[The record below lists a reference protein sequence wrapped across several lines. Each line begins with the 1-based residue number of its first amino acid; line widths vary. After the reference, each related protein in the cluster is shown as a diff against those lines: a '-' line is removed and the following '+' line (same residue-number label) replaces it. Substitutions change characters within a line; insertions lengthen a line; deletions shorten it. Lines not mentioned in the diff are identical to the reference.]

1 MGRKWAWTA
10 RLYVGADPSTP
21 LRSAQDE
28 RPDCPEPVEGRSG
41 YTPPVANIGYL
52 QVTRDCNQHCRFCSN
67 PPSGL
72 DRTLEEDKRLADDF
86 VARGYEGVILTGGEP
101 TLVGHLPDLIRH
113 CVAIGLTPRLITNGQ
128 RIANPSY
135 LDELYDAGL
144 RIIHC
149 SLHSHRPEV
158 HNFITDHTK
167 AWEYIV
173 TAMSH
178 CAERPDLSLRV
189 NCVLN
194 KHNADHLDQVMQFLV
209 DNFANVHHVIFN
221 GLDPSNE
228 RCDQNRDVYY
238 RLRDIEVTL
247 PRAMRIL
254 ERAGV
259 TFRVERVPLCYMLD
273 HAHLSTET
281 RKLIKREERMIHFLD
296 GKGTVRQAPGSFYHR
311 KHPRCGACSLDA
323 ICAGVFERG
332 DMYDPEELYPVFVDA
347 GAIRRRVLGD
357 HAVEEPSS
365 PAAATDRVAPS
376 SVHLPVL

>member
-1 MGRKWAWTA
+1 
-10 RLYVGADPSTP
+10 
-21 LRSAQDE
+21 
-28 RPDCPEPVEGRSG
+28 
-41 YTPPVANIGYL
+41 VANIGYL

-72 DRTLEEDKRLADDF
+72 DRTFEEDKRLVDDF

-101 TLVGHLPDLIRH
+101 TLVGHLPQLIAH
-113 CVAIGLTPRLITNGQ
+113 SCAVGLTPRLITNGQ

-135 LDELYDAGL
+135 LAELYDAGL

-149 SLHSHRPEV
+149 SLHSHRPSV
-158 HNFITDHTK
+158 HNFITDHDK

-173 TAMSH
+173 TALANA
-178 CAERPDLSLRV
+178 AEFPELSMRV

-209 DNFANVHHVIFN
+209 DELPHVRHVIFN

-238 RLRDIEVTL
+238 SLRDIEVTL
-247 PRAMRIL
+247 ARAMRIL
-254 ERAGV
+254 DRAGV
-259 TFRVERVPLCYMLD
+259 TFRVERVPLCYMLEY
-273 HAHLSTET
+273 AHCSTET
-281 RKLIKREERMIHFLD
+281 RKLVKQEERMIHFLD

-311 KHPRCGACSLDA
+311 KTDRCRACSLDA
-323 ICAGVFERG
+323 ICGGIFERG

-347 GAIRRRVLGD
+347 GAIRRRILGD
-357 HAVEEPSS
+357 EAEDVAA
-365 PAAATDRVAPS
+365 PAAATDRVPRS
-376 SVHLPVL
+376 SLPVLQ